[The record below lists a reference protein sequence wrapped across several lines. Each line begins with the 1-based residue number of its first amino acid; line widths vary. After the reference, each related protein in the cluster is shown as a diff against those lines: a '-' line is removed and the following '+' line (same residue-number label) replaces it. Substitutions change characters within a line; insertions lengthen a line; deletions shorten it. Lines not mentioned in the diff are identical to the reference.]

1 MAEIIGITDIGT
13 KLYWKKP
20 ASGEGEGEVP
30 AAWEEVVAIIAAPA
44 TGSAPNLL
52 EATVLSSTT
61 TQNLKGRLTLPD
73 MEFGFNY
80 TEANYKKA
88 QAVATGEVEE
98 FAILFGDESGFKIT
112 GEATTWTE
120 SIGRNSVVEGRLHIA
135 AQKVEFKDAS
145 EMDTLLGLS
154 GEGT

>member
-1 MAEIIGITDIGT
+1 MADIIGITDVGT
-13 KLYWKKP
+13 KLYWHKP
-20 ASGEGEGEVP
+20 SSGEGEGEVP
-30 AAWEEVVAIIAAPA
+30 AIWEEVVDIIAAPA
-44 TGSAPNLL
+44 TGAAPNLL
-52 EATVLSSTT
+52 EATVLSSPT

-80 TEANYKKA
+80 TESNYKKA

-112 GEATTWTE
+112 GEATAWTE

-145 EMDTLLGLS
+145 DMSTLLDLD
-154 GEGT
+154 GEGS